1 MTLYHWDLPLA
12 LEEEY
17 KGWLSPS
24 IVEDFAAYADACFEL
39 FPQVKT
45 WTTFNEPLTFVGGGY
60 GTGVMA
66 PGRCSDRT
74 RCAAGDSETGT
85 ITSGAPRPFE
95 SCACCAKVPG
105 TLFNGLLHRH
115 GELRLD
121 GLAAPRRLR
130 G

>member
-1 MTLYHWDLPLA
+1 MYKRQ
-12 LEEEY
+12 EY
-17 KGWLSPS
+17 NGWLSPS
-24 IVEDFAAYADACFEL
+24 IVEDFSAYAEKCFEL
-39 FPQVKT
+39 FGHHVKT

-74 RCAAGDSETGT
+74 RCADGDSETEPLL
-85 ITSGAPRPFE
+85 AAHHVLL

-121 GLAAPRRLR
+121 GLAFTGRLCR
-130 G
+130 